1 MRQFLLGV
9 LVASVVWVG
18 VLLAQAAG
26 VIDILSEGDDED
38 EVALDAGV
46 VETAVVEESEG
57 DERRNKRGRR
67 RRPGKRPKPGGAAY
81 ASGDGVAGD
90 EIGGP
95 ASQELSMGEAGG
107 QEQLSAA
114 QIDRGIDRV
123 WNGIQ
128 RCLVLVP
135 DDLPATGKVVLGMR
149 IAPSGRVTR
158 VGLKGPNPIVQGEPG
173 ACIRRA
179 VKSIEY
185 PSFDGPEMVAHYPIV
200 FE

>member
-1 MRQFLLGV
+1 MKQFLLGV

-18 VLLAQAAG
+18 VLFAQSAG
-26 VIDILSEGDDED
+26 VIDILGAGDDEV
-38 EVALDAGV
+38 VAVDAGV
-46 VETAVVEESEG
+46 IETAVAAEPSG
-57 DERRNKRGRR
+57 DEKKKKKRKQRRGGKKKR
-67 RRPGKRPKPGGAAY
+67 PGGAAY
-81 ASGDGVAGD
+81 AAGDGRVGD

-95 ASQELSMGEAGG
+95 GSQELSMGEVGG

-114 QIDRGIDRV
+114 EIDRGIDRV

-135 DDLPATGKVVLGMR
+135 SDLPATGKVVLGMH
-149 IAPSGRVTR
+149 IAPDGRVTR
-158 VGLKGPNPIVQGEPG
+158 VGLRGPNPIVQGESG
-173 ACIRRA
+173 GCIRRA
-179 VKSIEY
+179 VKSIRY